1 MARRFLGVIAFALVL
16 ASPAWGL
23 APASA
28 VIATPPQPGWKQ
40 LSAEQRGI
48 LAPLSRD
55 WDQMEHYRRKK
66 WLGIAAR
73 YPKMN
78 PEAQQRIQKRM
89 QQWAAMSPEQRAKVR
104 SDYKAFKQLPPE
116 KKAVIQKKWQSYS
129 ELPEE
134 EKARLKRG
142 GKSAI
147 KSKTAAPVGAG
158 AAEKTVTPALDSP
171 RLPAAPKVNEVGAV
185 RPEP

>member
-1 MARRFLGVIAFALVL
+1 MARRLFGVIAFALVL
-16 ASPAWGL
+16 VSPAWGL
-23 APASA
+23 ASASA
-28 VIATPPQPGWKQ
+28 VIATPPQPSWKE
-40 LSAEQRGI
+40 LSVEQQRI

-104 SDYKAFKQLPPE
+104 NDYKAFKQLPPE
-116 KKAVIQKKWQSYS
+116 KKAVIKKKWQSYS

-147 KSKTAAPVGAG
+147 KPKAAVPVGAG

-171 RLPAAPKVNEVGAV
+171 RLPAVPKVNEDGAV
-185 RPEP
+185 RSEH